1 MFSLFDSSLHFPLL
15 FSYYCFIK
23 RNKQNNRKS
32 PNEKTNKKTNKKSK
46 IETIFEFGE
55 SVFRTSKFTNTF
67 FHHNL
72 TGPWCRPFAGQSE
85 NEKHSRWCGMDL
97 GQKQVRQQNVPNER
111 NVPELLRWRRRLG
124 FAGGLC
130 VFNCFFSST
139 RELKESLLSDYNN
152 KNIFFIIQMNLWNEW
167 NTNKI

>member
-32 PNEKTNKKTNKKSK
+32 PNEEKTNKKSK

-97 GQKQVRQQNVPNER
+97 GQEQVRQQNVPNER

-139 RELKESLLSDYNN
+139 RELKESLLSDHNN

>member
-1 MFSLFDSSLHFPLL
+1 MLTKHVF

-32 PNEKTNKKTNKKSK
+32 PNEEKTNKKSK

-139 RELKESLLSDYNN
+139 RELKESLLSDHNN

>member
-1 MFSLFDSSLHFPLL
+1 MLTKHVF

-32 PNEKTNKKTNKKSK
+32 PNEEKTNKKSK

-139 RELKESLLSDYNN
+139 RELKESLLSDNNN

>member
-23 RNKQNNRKS
+23 RNKQNNKKP
-32 PNEKTNKKTNKKSK
+32 PNEEKTNKKSK

-67 FHHNL
+67 FHNL

>member
-1 MFSLFDSSLHFPLL
+1 MQN
-15 FSYYCFIK
+15 
-23 RNKQNNRKS
+23 RNNFWIWRA
-32 PNEKTNKKTNKKSK
+32 
-46 IETIFEFGE
+46 
-55 SVFRTSKFTNTF
+55 VFRTSKFTNTF

-152 KNIFFIIQMNLWNEW
+152 KNIFFHHSNEFMKWMKHQQNLGNEYRVSGRS
-167 NTNKI
+167 NGS

>member
-1 MFSLFDSSLHFPLL
+1 MLTKHVF

-32 PNEKTNKKTNKKSK
+32 PNEEKTNKKSK

-67 FHHNL
+67 CHHNL